1 MNGKKNSFLIL
12 VDDNQKKM
20 ICRLTFTQSKKKIEI
35 NGKFYDVDG
44 LDTVVNLKKELTD
57 AALGLL

>member
-1 MNGKKNSFLIL
+1 
-12 VDDNQKKM
+12 
-20 ICRLTFTQSKKKIEI
+20 LTFTQSKKKIEI

-57 AALGLL
+57 AALGFF